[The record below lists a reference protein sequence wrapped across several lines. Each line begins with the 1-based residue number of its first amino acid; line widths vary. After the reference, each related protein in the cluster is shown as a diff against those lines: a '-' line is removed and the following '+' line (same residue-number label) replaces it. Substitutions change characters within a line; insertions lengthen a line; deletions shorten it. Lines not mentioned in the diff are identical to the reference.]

1 MKKMKKKRMAKFE
14 DFCSK
19 IFRPYVEQVMNGE
32 DCNLFNLS
40 RAIDGIIYQYVGD
53 EDRFLIVTKETRKKR
68 IKCLKR
74 FINEY
79 LGTDWETKKN
89 IAKKIIFKCGF
100 NESVIFNNYLMEL
113 PFEVIVK
120 ENPCFFYYK
129 EAKSEVEGE
138 SIESDPKFEPPELDF
153 QD

>member
-14 DFCSK
+14 AHCTK
-19 IFRPYVEQVMNGE
+19 IFRPYVEKVMNNE
-32 DCNLFNLS
+32 EMNLS
-40 RAIDGIIYQYVGD
+40 KLLRAIDGIVYQYVGD

-89 IAKKIIFKCGF
+89 IAKNIIFKCDF
-100 NESVIFNNYLMEL
+100 KEAVIFNNYLMEL
-113 PFEVIVK
+113 PFEIIVK
-120 ENPCFFYYK
+120 ENPYFFYYK
-129 EAKSEVEGE
+129 EAKVEGKG
-138 SIESDPKFEPPELDF
+138 IESDPNSKLGPPELDF
-153 QD
+153 KG